1 MSKNGAC
8 KIKYCKKGGGNKCVW
23 MKCVDATTRQSYA
36 TADRFFLWDDAYG
49 CVWMK
54 RVDATTKLD
63 YATADS
69 FLSGMIC
76 VDAYG

>member
-1 MSKNGAC
+1 M
-8 KIKYCKKGGGNKCVW
+8 
-23 MKCVDATTRQSYA
+23 DASTRQSYA
-36 TADRFFLWDDAYG
+36 TADRFFLGVDAYG

-63 YATADS
+63 NATADS